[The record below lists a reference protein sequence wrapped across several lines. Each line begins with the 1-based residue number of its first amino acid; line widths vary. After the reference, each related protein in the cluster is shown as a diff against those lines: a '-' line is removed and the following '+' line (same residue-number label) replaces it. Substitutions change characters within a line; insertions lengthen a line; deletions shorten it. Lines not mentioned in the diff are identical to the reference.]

1 MQRKLRS
8 AVLAASLLVVL
19 SAGARAET
27 TDCTEITS
35 VPHNVT
41 VPGVYCLKKSLTL
54 AFQQGSAI
62 TILANDVVVDFNG
75 HVLENFPGA
84 VGIGWGINGLNLKH
98 VTLRNGTIRGFS
110 IGVYLEN
117 RGENSMGHLVERLV
131 LDGNTLAG
139 LSVDGRNSVV
149 RNNRIMR
156 TGASANTYGILAR
169 GTGVQVT
176 GNVVTEMVEAA
187 GGIAV
192 GITAYEARGGVVE
205 RNVVSNFAF
214 GPSQSVGIEVT
225 HAGNVAVVGNRIA
238 NMRTGILIP
247 KGNTSL
253 YKDNTVGG
261 AATPFSGGTAAGAT
275 NFTF

>member
-1 MQRKLRS
+1 MQRVLRS
-8 AVLAASLLVVL
+8 VVLAASLLAV
-19 SAGARAET
+19 SAAARAET
-27 TDCTEITS
+27 TDCTEIPS
-35 VPHNVT
+35 VPHNIT
-41 VPGVYCLKKSLTL
+41 APGVYCLKKSLEL
-54 AFQQGSAI
+54 PLQQGVAI

-84 VGIGWGINGLNLKH
+84 AGIGWGIYALNVRH
-98 VTLRNGTIRGFS
+98 VTLRNGAIRGFS
-110 IGVYLEN
+110 IGVNLED
-117 RGENSMGHLVERLV
+117 RSGNSMGHLVERLV

-149 RNNRIMR
+149 RNNRVMR
-156 TGASANTYGILAR
+156 TGAAGHTYGIFAR
-169 GTGVQVT
+169 GAGIQVT
-176 GNVVTEMVEAA
+176 GNVVTELVEAA
-187 GGIAV
+187 GGVAV

-214 GPSQSVGIEVT
+214 GPAQSVGIEVT

-247 KGNTSL
+247 KGNTSV
-253 YKDNTVGG
+253 YMDNTVGG

>member
-1 MQRKLRS
+1 MQPKLRS
-8 AVLAASLLVVL
+8 VILAASLLAV
-19 SAGARAET
+19 SAVARAET
-27 TDCTEITS
+27 TDCTEIAS
-35 VPHNVT
+35 VPQNIT
-41 VPGVYCLKKSLTL
+41 APGVYCLKKSLVL
-54 AFQQGSAI
+54 AFQQQSAI
-62 TILANDVVVDFNG
+62 TIMANDVVIDFNG

-84 VGIGWGINGLNLKH
+84 AGIGWGVNGFNLKH
-98 VTLRNGTIRGFS
+98 ITLRNGTIRGFS
-110 IGVYLEN
+110 IGVNLEN
-117 RGENSMGHLVERLV
+117 RGENSMGHLVEHLV

-139 LSVDGRNSVV
+139 LSVDGATSVI
-149 RNNRIMR
+149 RNNRVMR
-156 TGASANTYGILAR
+156 TGASSHTYGIFAR
-169 GTGVQVT
+169 GTGIQVT

-205 RNVVSNFAF
+205 RNVVSNFGF

-247 KGNTSL
+247 KGNTSV
-253 YKDNTVGG
+253 YMDNTVGG